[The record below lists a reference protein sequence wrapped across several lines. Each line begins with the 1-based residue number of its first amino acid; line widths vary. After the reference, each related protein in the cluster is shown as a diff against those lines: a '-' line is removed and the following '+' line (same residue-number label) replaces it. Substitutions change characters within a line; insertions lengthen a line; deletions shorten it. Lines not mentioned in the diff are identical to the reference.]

1 MDHKDLCGSTLG
13 LHPQVAEL
21 NRNSIRKYGKGKS
34 GTHLKFYLSRNYN
47 DWFTEKTQSWL
58 GDFLWRQPKPT
69 RTQVIQLALL
79 YKTRKL
85 TDYQWVIPPCGT
97 GKAYSSHA

>member
-13 LHPQVAEL
+13 LHPHVAEL

-47 DWFTEKTQSWL
+47 DWFTEKT
-58 GDFLWRQPKPT
+58 
-69 RTQVIQLALL
+69 
-79 YKTRKL
+79 
-85 TDYQWVIPPCGT
+85 
-97 GKAYSSHA
+97 